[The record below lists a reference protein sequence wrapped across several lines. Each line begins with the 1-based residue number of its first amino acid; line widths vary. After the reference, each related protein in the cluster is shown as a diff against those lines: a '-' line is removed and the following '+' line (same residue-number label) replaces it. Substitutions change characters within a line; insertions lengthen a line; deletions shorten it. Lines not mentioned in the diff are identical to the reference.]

1 MLRAEITVSLELD
14 TKEKGSKLKQCKISE
29 KVSLKTKN
37 LDPPPC
43 QKDQK
48 FLNFRYFRKMLHRS
62 LLDQIKTFLKLRT
75 Y

>member
-37 LDPPPC
+37 LDPPPL
-43 QKDQK
+43 DRL
-48 FLNFRYFRKMLHRS
+48 FLCGSPRYRS
-62 LLDQIKTFLKLRT
+62 NIFC
-75 Y
+75 

>member
-37 LDPPPC
+37 LDPPP
-43 QKDQK
+43 
-48 FLNFRYFRKMLHRS
+48 LSERS
-62 LLDQIKTFLKLRT
+62 EILEFQVL
-75 Y
+75 